1 MPGDENSP
9 DPNNASLR
17 RAGAVIVAAGQ
28 SQRMD
33 GIDKTYMDILGLPL
47 LAYSLAAF
55 EAAPSIE
62 SVVLVLHPSSI
73 ESGKA
78 LVEAHSFR
86 KVRSI
91 QAGGERRQDSVRN
104 GVECLD
110 DQEWAVVHDGARPC
124 VGPDLIEQGIDEAI
138 RWGSAVAA
146 VPVTDTIKVRGCD
159 GQVEATLDRSR
170 LWAAQTPQI
179 FPLRGL
185 RDAFN
190 QVTATVTDEAAL
202 MEQAGYPVHLYLGS
216 YSNIKVTTREDAA
229 IVQALLKQRQDVEA

>member
-9 DPNNASLR
+9 DSNNALPR

-28 SQRMD
+28 SRRME
-33 GIDKTYMDILGLPL
+33 GVDKTLMDILGQPL

-62 SVVLVLHPSSI
+62 SVVLVLRPSSI

-78 LVEAHSFR
+78 LVEAHGFR

-124 VGPDLIEQGIDEAI
+124 IGPDLIEQGLDEAI

-159 GQVEATLDRSR
+159 GQVESTLDRSK

-179 FPLRGL
+179 FPLQRL

-190 QVTATVTDEAAL
+190 QVTDTVTDEAAL
-202 MEQAGYPVHLYLGS
+202 MEQAGHPVHLYFGS

-229 IVQALLKQRQDVEA
+229 IVEALLKQRQDVGV

>member
-1 MPGDENSP
+1 MAGDENSP
-9 DPNNASLR
+9 DSNNALSR

-28 SQRMD
+28 STRMD
-33 GIDKTYMDILGLPL
+33 GIDKTLMDILGQPL

-62 SVVLVLHPSSI
+62 SVVLVLRPSSI
-73 ESGKA
+73 DSGKA
-78 LVEAHSFR
+78 LVEAHGFR

-104 GVECLD
+104 GVECLGD
-110 DQEWAVVHDGARPC
+110 HEWAVVHDGARPC
-124 VGPDLIEQGIDEAI
+124 ISPGLIEQGIDEAI

-159 GQVEATLDRSR
+159 GQVESTLDRSK

-179 FPLRGL
+179 FPLQRL
-185 RDAFN
+185 RDAFSR
-190 QVTATVTDEAAL
+190 VTDTVTDEAAL
-202 MEQAGYPVHLYLGS
+202 MEQAGYPVHLYFGS

-229 IVQALLKQRQDVEA
+229 IVEALLKQRQDVEV

>member
-9 DPNNASLR
+9 DSNNALLR
-17 RAGAVIVAAGQ
+17 RTGAVIVAAGQ
-28 SQRMD
+28 SMRMD
-33 GIDKTYMDILGLPL
+33 GVDKTFMDILGVPL

-62 SVVLVLHPSSI
+62 SVVLVLRPSSMD
-73 ESGKA
+73 SGNA
-78 LVEAHSFR
+78 LVESHGFR

-110 DQEWAVVHDGARPC
+110 NPEWVVVHDGARPC
-124 VGPDLIEQGIDEAI
+124 IEPDLIEGGIDEAI
-138 RWGSAVAA
+138 QRGSAVAA
-146 VPVTDTIKVRGCD
+146 VPVTDTIKVRRCD
-159 GQVEATLDRSR
+159 GQVETTLDRDR

-179 FPLRGL
+179 FSLQRL
-185 RDAFN
+185 RDAFK
-190 QVTATVTDEAAL
+190 QVNATVTDEAAL
-202 MEQAGYPVHLYLGS
+202 MEQAGYPVHLYFGS

-229 IVQALLKQRQDVEA
+229 IVQALLKQRQDVGV

>member
-1 MPGDENSP
+1 MAGDENSP
-9 DPNNASLR
+9 DPNNAVPR

-28 SQRMD
+28 STRMD
-33 GIDKTYMDILGLPL
+33 GVDKTFMDILGLPL

-55 EAAPSIE
+55 EAAPSIN

-78 LVEAHSFR
+78 LIEAHGFR

-124 VGPDLIEQGIDEAI
+124 VDPDLIEQGIDEAI
-138 RWGSAVAA
+138 QWGSAVAA
-146 VPVTDTIKVRGCD
+146 VPVTDTIKVRGSD
-159 GQVEATLDRSR
+159 GQVESTLDRSK

-179 FPLRGL
+179 FPLQRL
-185 RDAFN
+185 RDAFS
-190 QVTATVTDEAAL
+190 QITATVTDEAAL
-202 MEQAGYPVHLYLGS
+202 MEQAGYSVHLYFGS
-216 YSNIKVTTREDAA
+216 HSNIKVTTREDAA
-229 IVQALLKQRQDVEA
+229 IVESLLKQQQDVEV

>member
-1 MPGDENSP
+1 
-9 DPNNASLR
+9 
-17 RAGAVIVAAGQ
+17 
-28 SQRMD
+28 MD
-33 GIDKTYMDILGLPL
+33 GIDKTLMDILGQPL
-47 LAYSLAAF
+47 LTYSLAAF

-62 SVVLVLHPSSI
+62 SVVLVLRSSSI

-78 LVEAHSFR
+78 LVEAHGFR

-110 DQEWAVVHDGARPC
+110 DQEWVVAHDGARPC
-124 VGPDLIEQGIDEAI
+124 IEPDLIERGIDEAI

-159 GQVEATLDRSR
+159 GQVEASLDRDK
-170 LWAAQTPQI
+170 LWAAQTPQV
-179 FPLRGL
+179 FPLRRL

-190 QVTATVTDEAAL
+190 RVAAAVTDEAAL
-202 MEQAGYPVHLYLGS
+202 MEQAGYPAHLYFGS

-229 IVQALLKQRQDVEA
+229 IVEALLKQRQDVGV

>member
-1 MPGDENSP
+1 MPEDENSP
-9 DPNNASLR
+9 NPNNASLR

-47 LAYSLAAF
+47 LTYSLAAF

-62 SVVLVLHPSSI
+62 SVVLVLRPSSI
-73 ESGKA
+73 DSGKA
-78 LVEAHSFR
+78 LVEAHGFR
-86 KVRSI
+86 KVHSI

-124 VGPDLIEQGIDEAI
+124 TGPDLIEQGIDEAI
-138 RWGSAVAA
+138 RYGSAVAA

-159 GQVEATLDRSR
+159 GQVESTLDRSR
-170 LWAAQTPQI
+170 LWAAQTPQV
-179 FPLRGL
+179 FPLQRL

-190 QVTATVTDEAAL
+190 RVTADVTDEAAL

-229 IVQALLKQRQDVEA
+229 IVQALLKQRQDVQA

>member
-1 MPGDENSP
+1 MPRDENSP
-9 DPNNASLR
+9 DPNNAVLR

-28 SQRMD
+28 STRMD
-33 GIDKTYMDILGLPL
+33 GIDKTFMDILGLPL
-47 LAYSLAAF
+47 LTYSLAAF
-55 EAAPSIE
+55 EAAPSID

-78 LVEAHSFR
+78 LVEAHDFR

-91 QAGGERRQDSVRN
+91 QPGGERRQDSVRN

-110 DQEWAVVHDGARPC
+110 DQAWAVVHDGARPC
-124 VGPDLIEQGIDEAI
+124 IGPNLIEQGIDEAI

-146 VPVTDTIKVRGCD
+146 VPVTDTIKVRGSD
-159 GQVEATLDRSR
+159 GQVESTLDRSK

-179 FPLRGL
+179 FPLQRL

-190 QVTATVTDEAAL
+190 QVTDTVTDEAAL
-202 MEQAGYPVHLYLGS
+202 MEQAGYPVHLYFGS
-216 YSNIKVTTREDAA
+216 YANIKVTTREDAA
-229 IVQALLKQRQDVEA
+229 IVETLLKQRQDVGV

>member
-9 DPNNASLR
+9 GSNALLR
-17 RAGAVIVAAGQ
+17 RAGAMIVAAGQ
-28 SQRMD
+28 SSRMD
-33 GIDKTYMDILGLPL
+33 GVDKTFMDILGVPL
-47 LAYSLAAF
+47 LTYSLAAF

-73 ESGKA
+73 DAGKS
-78 LVEAHSFR
+78 LVEAHGFG

-124 VGPDLIEQGIDEAI
+124 IVPDLIEQGIDEAI
-138 RWGSAVAA
+138 QWGSAVAA

-159 GQVEATLDRSR
+159 GQVETTLDRSK
-170 LWAAQTPQI
+170 LWAAQTPQV
-179 FPLRGL
+179 FPLKGL
-185 RDAFN
+185 RDAFD
-190 QVTATVTDEAAL
+190 QVTGTVTDEASL
-202 MEQAGYPVHLYLGS
+202 MEQAGYPVHLYFGS
-216 YSNIKVTTREDAA
+216 YSNVKVTTREDAA
-229 IVQALLKQRQDVEA
+229 IVQSLLKQRQDVGV

>member
-1 MPGDENSP
+1 MPEDENSS
-9 DPNNASLR
+9 DLSNALLR

-28 SQRMD
+28 STRMD
-33 GIDKTYMDILGLPL
+33 GVDKTFMDILGLPL
-47 LAYSLAAF
+47 LTYSLAAF

-62 SVVLVLHPSSI
+62 SVVLVLRPSFI
-73 ESGKA
+73 DLGKT
-78 LVEAHSFR
+78 LVEAHGFR

-124 VGPDLIEQGIDEAI
+124 IGPDLIEQGIDEAI
-138 RWGSAVAA
+138 QWGSAVAA

-159 GQVEATLDRSR
+159 GQVETTLDRSK

-179 FPLRGL
+179 FPLQRL

-190 QVTATVTDEAAL
+190 QVAATVTDEAAL
-202 MEQAGYPVHLYLGS
+202 MEQAGYPVHLYFGS

-229 IVQALLKQRQDVEA
+229 IVEALLKQRQDVGV